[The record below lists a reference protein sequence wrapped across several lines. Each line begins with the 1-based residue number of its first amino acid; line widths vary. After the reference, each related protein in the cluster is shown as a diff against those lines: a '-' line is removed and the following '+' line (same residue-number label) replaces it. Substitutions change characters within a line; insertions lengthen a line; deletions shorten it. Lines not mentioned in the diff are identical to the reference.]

1 MGNGQHLIMQNE
13 DNLAVIDDPYA
24 ATKKYM
30 LDAYQNTPAIS
41 KYTDKKMAFYGCL
54 EIYNSD
60 EFDKF
65 IKSQDQYLPK

>member
-13 DNLAVIDDPYA
+13 DTLAVIYDPYA

-30 LDAYQNTPAIS
+30 LDVYHNTSTIS

-54 EIYNSD
+54 EIYNSN
-60 EFDKF
+60 EFDTF